1 MATERDGM
9 TRRDFVGVLTA
20 GLAAGGAMAAGGAAA
35 SQASGQA
42 AAEGAPPAVA
52 PPWDALDEH
61 DATGLAELVRRR
73 RISAQE
79 LLDRAIARIERLDP
93 VVNAVTLR
101 HFDLARASL
110 ATLDPQAPFAGVP
123 FVLKDLWL
131 AMAGTTT
138 TNGSRFFADGA
149 LADHDGELVRR
160 FRRAGLVTVG
170 KAASPEFGLTTTT
183 ESALHGLTRNP
194 WSLGRIAGGSSGG
207 SAAAVA
213 AGMVPIAH
221 ASDGGG
227 SIRIPAS
234 CCGLVGLK
242 PSRGRVPFTVRR
254 YEGWAGLGAHFA
266 VTRSVRDAARLLDAV
281 AGPEAGASAMAAP
294 APGAF
299 AAATRQRLRPLRIAR
314 LRAPLSGTP
323 ADPECERT
331 VDLAAEACR
340 KLGHAVGDAT
350 PKVDFRA
357 YSAAFGTVVA
367 VQTLAAIYARE
378 AQLGRA
384 CTEADVE
391 PVTWL
396 VAQSG
401 RSIDGL
407 AYAAARDTFDQAAR
421 DMAAFHEDWDLLLS
435 PTLAQPPVAL
445 GRLGLSPKDFRQYA
459 ADVTVFSPY
468 TSLAN
473 ITGQPAISLPLR
485 NDAAGLP
492 SGAMFLA
499 RFGEEETL
507 LSLAAA
513 LERELPWAARRAQ
526 FRAG

>member
-9 TRRDFVGVLTA
+9 TRRGFVGVLTA
-20 GLAAGGAMAAGGAAA
+20 GLAAGGAITGGIAGAAQPA
-35 SQASGQA
+35 GQA
-42 AAEGAPPAVA
+42 AGPGALPAVT

-73 RISAQE
+73 RVSAQE

-110 ATLDPQAPFAGVP
+110 AALDPQAPFAGVP
-123 FVLKDLWL
+123 FMLKDLWL
-131 AMAGTTT
+131 AMAGTVT
-138 TNGSRFFADGA
+138 TNGSRFFDGA
-149 LADHDGELVRR
+149 VADHDGELVKR

-207 SAAAVA
+207 SAAVVA

-254 YEGWAGLGAHFA
+254 YEGWAGLSAHFA

-323 ADPECERT
+323 VDPECERT

-391 PVTWL
+391 PVTWF

-435 PTLAQPPVAL
+435 PTLAQPPVEL

-459 ADVTVFSPY
+459 NDVSVFSPY

-513 LERELPWAARRAQ
+513 LERELPWAGRRAQ